1 MNLVTISIT
10 SLIMNKNTLWI
21 TQTAVLL
28 ALLIAVQA
36 VTSGFGSTLLTG
48 SLVNLLLIVSVI
60 LVDLPSGLTIALM
73 SPFFAFMFGIGPKF
87 WQIILC
93 IAIGNATLVI
103 LWHLLRKSSSNQMTA
118 FTISAVI
125 AATAKFLVLYGLVV
139 KLVVPIVLGI
149 PEPNASVVSAA
160 FSFPQLFTALIGGV
174 LALFILPLLA
184 KALQREI

>member
-1 MNLVTISIT
+1 MNR
-10 SLIMNKNTLWI
+10 KALWI

-48 SLVNLLLIVSVI
+48 SLVNFILIVSV
-60 LVDLPSGLTIALM
+60 VTVGLPSGLTIALL

-93 IAIGNATLVI
+93 VAIGNATLVI
-103 LWHLLRKSSSNQMTA
+103 LWHLFKHISKNQLVV
-118 FTISAVI
+118 FTVSTII
-125 AATAKFLVLYGLVV
+125 AAAAKFLVLYGLVV

-174 LALFILPLLA
+174 LAAVILPLLT
-184 KALQREI
+184 KALPQES

>member
-1 MNLVTISIT
+1 MNR
-10 SLIMNKNTLWI
+10 KALWI

-48 SLVNLLLIVSVI
+48 SLVNFILIVSVVTVG
-60 LVDLPSGLTIALM
+60 LSSGLTIALL

-93 IAIGNATLVI
+93 VAIGNAVLVI
-103 LWHLLRKSSSNQMTA
+103 LWHLLKNSTKNQLLG
-118 FTISAVI
+118 FTLSTVL
-125 AATAKFLVLYGLVV
+125 AAAAKFLVLYGLVV

-160 FSFPQLFTALIGGV
+160 FSFPQLFTALIGGA
-174 LALFILPLLA
+174 LAAVVLPLLT
-184 KALQREI
+184 KALPQENT